1 MKYQDLKAG
10 IRSHLEDVAED
21 FFMVGYFLR
30 QISENALFTEDGY
43 KSIWEFAK
51 GEYGLSTSSA
61 SRFMAI
67 NARFSIDGGEHMAEK
82 YIGMGVSK
90 LQEMLGL
97 PDEELEKVTQETTVR
112 EIRAMKKKQEAP
124 RSFYGFPKT
133 ERPEGSLLTT
143 PGCGDGKYD
152 CFNCARPCGI
162 RQEERHCRTATCGNP
177 FPCTQMGEE
186 KRLDIEAGLF
196 SEKCQ
201 HLHPELAPIRE
212 GDKEPDPCCLTCEHK
227 TCFSRCDVAK
237 KRDEDERKKEQ
248 AERQKQQREAE
259 AKKPEMG
266 DNEMK
271 ALYKWF
277 SIKTDTKL
285 TGAALKEQHGKS
297 YHGGSSNGIYF
308 NCSPRGVRTNHS
320 QEMTWGEIAKHL
332 AEIQEAE
339 KKKADFVERSN
350 GAQKNVRDLIKQ
362 QDEKRQQKA
371 EEKKAAQKQKED
383 GRLLKFYKDIYPGT
397 RQIIAQRDK
406 AAITKEFK
414 TIYGSTYENGKGWMC
429 YPDKIV
435 FKDSPDA
442 EQIQI
447 TWGRFTTKLVELL
460 DRFPETE
467 RSILLGDATKEKEP
481 EVIDADFREVEDSEE
496 PKPITSQEPEPVLCD
511 TCEHEGECAGK
522 KTHENGCMGYEE
534 KTQEP
539 EAEAEPNPEEYARFD
554 VESILKKEK
563 GYLDGGRE
571 ADCPAKFIKEHKII
585 VDALTLLL
593 EKMDAEGG
601 AED

>member
-1 MKYQDLKAG
+1 MEYQDLKSG
-10 IRSHLEDVAED
+10 IRNHLNDAAED

-43 KSIWEFAK
+43 KSIWDFAK

-227 TCFSRCDVAK
+227 TCYSRCDVAK

-248 AERQKQQREAE
+248 AELQKRQKEAE
-259 AKKPEMG
+259 GKKPDMTEK
-266 DNEMK
+266 EIES
-271 ALYKWF
+271 LYGWLG
-277 SIKTDTKL
+277 IKPEDKI
-285 TGAALKEQHGKS
+285 TGAWLKEQHGRS
-297 YHGGSSNGIYF
+297 YHGGGYGGDYF
-308 NCSPRGVRTNHS
+308 NCTPRGVKTERS
-320 QEMTWGEIAKHL
+320 KEMTWGEVAKAL
-332 AEIQEAE
+332 KEVQE
-339 KKKADFVERSN
+339 KKKGLADLAERN
-350 GAQKNVRDLIKQ
+350 A
-362 QDEKRQQKA
+362 
-371 EEKKAAQKQKED
+371 AAQKS
-383 GRLLKFYKDIYPGT
+383 L
-397 RQIIAQRDK
+397 RD
-406 AAITKEFK
+406 A
-414 TIYGSTYENGKGWMC
+414 
-429 YPDKIV
+429 
-435 FKDSPDA
+435 
-442 EQIQI
+442 
-447 TWGRFTTKLVELL
+447 L
-460 DRFPETE
+460 
-467 RSILLGDATKEKEP
+467 KEKEQQRKEEKAAARKAEREAARQTAAEP
-481 EVIDADFREVEDSEE
+481 ENPDIIDADFREVEDDPAQEAAEARDERQEE
-496 PKPITSQEPEPVLCD
+496 TITQEPEPD
-511 TCEHEGECAGK
+511 
-522 KTHENGCMGYEE
+522 
-534 KTQEP
+534 
-539 EAEAEPNPEEYARFD
+539 PEEYGRLD
-554 VESILKKEK
+554 VALLLDKYRRDLKA
-563 GYLDGGRE
+563 YRE
-571 ADCPAKFIKEHKII
+571 AFSKEDCPPPII
-585 VDALTLLL
+585 QKQRIIADALALLL
-593 EKMDAEGG
+593 EQLDRGG

>member
-10 IRSHLEDVAED
+10 IRSHLEDAAED

-152 CFNCARPCGI
+152 CFSCCRECAI

-212 GDKEPDPCCLTCEHK
+212 GDKEPDPLL
-227 TCFSRCDVAK
+227 
-237 KRDEDERKKEQ
+237 
-248 AERQKQQREAE
+248 
-259 AKKPEMG
+259 PY
-266 DNEMK
+266 
-271 ALYKWF
+271 L
-277 SIKTDTKL
+277 
-285 TGAALKEQHGKS
+285 
-297 YHGGSSNGIYF
+297 
-308 NCSPRGVRTNHS
+308 RT
-320 QEMTWGEIAKHL
+320 
-332 AEIQEAE
+332 
-339 KKKADFVERSN
+339 
-350 GAQKNVRDLIKQ
+350 
-362 QDEKRQQKA
+362 
-371 EEKKAAQKQKED
+371 
-383 GRLLKFYKDIYPGT
+383 
-397 RQIIAQRDK
+397 
-406 AAITKEFK
+406 
-414 TIYGSTYENGKGWMC
+414 
-429 YPDKIV
+429 
-435 FKDSPDA
+435 
-442 EQIQI
+442 
-447 TWGRFTTKLVELL
+447 
-460 DRFPETE
+460 
-467 RSILLGDATKEKEP
+467 
-481 EVIDADFREVEDSEE
+481 
-496 PKPITSQEPEPVLCD
+496 
-511 TCEHEGECAGK
+511 
-522 KTHENGCMGYEE
+522 
-534 KTQEP
+534 
-539 EAEAEPNPEEYARFD
+539 
-554 VESILKKEK
+554 
-563 GYLDGGRE
+563 
-571 ADCPAKFIKEHKII
+571 
-585 VDALTLLL
+585 
-593 EKMDAEGG
+593 
-601 AED
+601 

>member
-1 MKYQDLKAG
+1 MEYQDLKSG
-10 IRSHLEDVAED
+10 IRNHLNDAAED

-43 KSIWEFAK
+43 KSIWDFAK

-112 EIRAMKKKQEAP
+112 EIRAMKKKQEEP
-124 RSFYGFPKT
+124 KSFFGLPKT
-133 ERPEGSLLTT
+133 VRPEGSLLTT

-152 CFNCARPCGI
+152 CFSCARPCGI
-162 RQEERHCRTATCGNP
+162 RQEERYCRTAPLGNP
-177 FPCTQMGEE
+177 FSCTQMIEE

-201 HLHPELAPIRE
+201 HLHPELAPIRG

-227 TCFSRCDVAK
+227 TCYSRCDVAK

-248 AERQKQQREAE
+248 AELQEQRKEAE
-259 AKKPEMG
+259 GKKPEMG
-266 DNEMK
+266 DSEMK

-277 SIKTDTKL
+277 GIEADTKL
-285 TGAALKEQHGKS
+285 TGAALKERHGKT
-297 YHGGSSNGIYF
+297 YHGGNSSGFYF
-308 NCSPRGVRTNHS
+308 NCSPRGVRTDHS
-320 QEMTWGEIAKHL
+320 QEMTWGQIAKRL
-332 AEIQEAE
+332 TEIQEAE

-362 QDEKRQQKA
+362 QEEKRRIEA
-371 EEKKAAQKQKED
+371 EEKKAARAAAKLQAEAEEPGKPEIID
-383 GRLLKFYKDIYPGT
+383 G
-397 RQIIAQRDK
+397 
-406 AAITKEFK
+406 
-414 TIYGSTYENGKGWMC
+414 
-429 YPDKIV
+429 
-435 FKDSPDA
+435 
-442 EQIQI
+442 
-447 TWGRFTTKLVELL
+447 
-460 DRFPETE
+460 
-467 RSILLGDATKEKEP
+467 
-481 EVIDADFREVEDSEE
+481 DFREVEENEE
-496 PKPITSQEPEPVLCD
+496 QPITAQEPELVLCD

-534 KTQEP
+534 KAQEL
-539 EAEAEPNPEEYARFD
+539 EAEAEPNPEEYSRFD
-554 VESILKKEK
+554 VADILKRESA
-563 GYLDGGRE
+563 YLKDGGE
-571 ADCPAKFIKEHKII
+571 AGAPAKFIRNHKIL

>member
-10 IRSHLEDVAED
+10 IRSHLEDAAED

-112 EIRAMKKKQEAP
+112 EIRALKKKQEEP
-124 RSFYGFPKT
+124 KSFFGLPKT
-133 ERPEGSLLTT
+133 VRPEGSLLTT

-152 CFNCARPCGI
+152 CFSCCRECAI
-162 RQEERHCRTATCGNP
+162 RQEPRHCRTAPLGNP
-177 FPCTQMGEE
+177 FPCTGVNNEE
-186 KRLDIEAGLF
+186 WKKNIAYSLYKDE
-196 SEKCQ
+196 CQ
-201 HLHPELAPIRE
+201 LLHPELAPVRE
-212 GDKEPDPCCLTCEHK
+212 GDKEPDPCCLNCENK
-227 TCFSRCDVAK
+227 TCFNRCDVAK
-237 KRDEDERKKEQ
+237 KKDEDEKKQ
-248 AERQKQQREAE
+248 AQEELRKQQREAE
-259 AKKPEMG
+259 AKRPEPSDRDIKAFYDWIG
-266 DNEMK
+266 IKITDNISADDLK
-271 ALYKWF
+271 ARYRNA
-277 SIKTDTKL
+277 
-285 TGAALKEQHGKS
+285 GGG
-297 YHGGSSNGIYF
+297 GGSYGLKDYQGSA
-308 NCSPRGVRTNHS
+308 RGVRLNYKR
-320 QEMTWGEIAKHL
+320 EITWAQLTKRFK
-332 AEIQEAE
+332 EIQEAE

-362 QDEKRQQKA
+362 QEEKRRIEA
-371 EEKKAAQKQKED
+371 EEKKAARAAAKLQVEEPAKPEIID
-383 GRLLKFYKDIYPGT
+383 G
-397 RQIIAQRDK
+397 
-406 AAITKEFK
+406 
-414 TIYGSTYENGKGWMC
+414 
-429 YPDKIV
+429 
-435 FKDSPDA
+435 
-442 EQIQI
+442 
-447 TWGRFTTKLVELL
+447 
-460 DRFPETE
+460 
-467 RSILLGDATKEKEP
+467 
-481 EVIDADFREVEDSEE
+481 DFREVESSEGQ
-496 PKPITSQEPEPVLCD
+496 PITTQEPEPVLCD

-539 EAEAEPNPEEYARFD
+539 EDEAEPNPEEYARFD

-571 ADCPAKFIKEHKII
+571 ADCPAKFIKEHKIL